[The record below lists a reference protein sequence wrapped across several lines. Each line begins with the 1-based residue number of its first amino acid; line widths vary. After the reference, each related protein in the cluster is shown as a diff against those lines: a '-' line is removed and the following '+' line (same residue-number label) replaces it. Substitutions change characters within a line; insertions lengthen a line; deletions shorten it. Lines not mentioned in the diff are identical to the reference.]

1 MPEAAKGRPCTVCNH
16 PLREKIDRFLV
27 TKEMP
32 LERQADKFD
41 LGVDALRRHRDNP
54 KHLPE
59 DKRRQILLDAKRERD
74 QEVADELNGEQ
85 VEIKSGLK
93 RILTEID
100 SILKR
105 AKDRGDDPLAL
116 VSLREMRQTLL
127 DLAKVYGTLK
137 NELTI
142 NVNLADMP
150 QWQQLREIL
159 VDVFRDHPEA
169 ELAFIEQTRHLR
181 LGPPDV

>member
-1 MPEAAKGRPCTVCNH
+1 MKRGHRPCTVCTH
-16 PLREKIDRFLV
+16 PHVKKIDEALV
-27 TKEMP
+27 LRSMT
-32 LERQADKFD
+32 QQQTADKYG
-41 LGVDALRRHRDNP
+41 LHYDAIRRHFANHVR
-54 KHLPE
+54 E
-59 DKRRQILLDAKRERD
+59 EKRRQILLDAKRDRD
-74 QEVADELNGEQ
+74 QQVADELNEEQ

-93 RILTEID
+93 RIVTEID
-100 SILKR
+100 RILKR
-105 AKDRGDDPLAL
+105 AKERGDDPLAL

-159 VDVFRDHPEA
+159 VDVFREHPDA
-169 ELAFIEQTRHLR
+169 ERAFIERTRHLR
-181 LGPPDV
+181 LGAPSDV